1 MNLNESWPPTCW
13 ILFVKIVPELFLDEY
28 KPHWDK
34 LQTWNMTNKCSNELN
49 TIRGSAVG
57 VIKQAA
63 THKRTTHPKFKA
75 SAVQPSEGKC
85 MTSSKKCEASAVYK
99 GKNYVPKQIALIAYS
114 ITKYYKLWIINRSLE
129 PILRLSWKA
138 RAFEKS
144 CHPRAVLMPNVP
156 EATAL
161 QRTEQDLTG
170 SCLHNINPSIW
181 FARKCHNAQTR
192 SLPSNTDIQ
201 RRKAERKTRSKPSW

>member
-1 MNLNESWPPTCW
+1 MNLNESWPSTCW

-34 LQTWNMTNKCSNELN
+34 LQTWNMTNKCCNELN

-57 VIKQAA
+57 VSKLLPTRGPQ
-63 THKRTTHPKFKA
+63 TLNSKRPQYNRQRANAWLTPRNVKHPLYFWRQELCPKA
-75 SAVQPSEGKC
+75 
-85 MTSSKKCEASAVYK
+85 
-99 GKNYVPKQIALIAYS
+99 NS
-114 ITKYYKLWIINRSLE
+114 IDSIQYYKLWIINRSLE

-201 RRKAERKTRSKPSW
+201 RRKAERKTRS